1 MRFMGQDLYNDPMA
15 DELEMKEK
23 FYIPNFNRILENKDL
38 SVQYDLYGEF
48 EKLPKALNKSI
59 YFYDINL
66 EWNQENTSIM
76 SNKLLGLGNINE
88 FQINKYYKGRLEL
101 NKDYSGDILNL
112 IIETDIGE
120 WYFFSYFNELMI
132 SRSSIDEFNIN
143 ILDVKSQ
150 KKKLPASKGQVQYQ
164 YELSSETDVDN
175 FKKRFF
181 R

>member
-1 MRFMGQDLYNDPMA
+1 MRLSTVGNYNFNALENTFKSNCMLSLDFYMNKDAMRFMGQDLYNDPMA

-23 FYIPNFNRILENKDL
+23 FYIPNFNRILGNKDL
-38 SVQYDLYGEF
+38 SVQYDLYGQF

-132 SRSSIDEFNIN
+132 SRSSIDDLI
-143 ILDVKSQ
+143 
-150 KKKLPASKGQVQYQ
+150 
-164 YELSSETDVDN
+164 
-175 FKKRFF
+175 
-181 R
+181 

>member
-1 MRFMGQDLYNDPMA
+1 M
-15 DELEMKEK
+15 
-23 FYIPNFNRILENKDL
+23 
-38 SVQYDLYGEF
+38 YGEF

-120 WYFFSYFNELMI
+120 WYFSLILM
-132 SRSSIDEFNIN
+132 S
-143 ILDVKSQ
+143 
-150 KKKLPASKGQVQYQ
+150 
-164 YELSSETDVDN
+164 
-175 FKKRFF
+175 
-181 R
+181 